1 MRTVVTGGAG
11 FIGSHIVE
19 RLIQEG
25 HKVLVIDDLS
35 SGFRSNLP
43 AGADF
48 IEASI
53 DAPAATDAITAFQPE
68 SIIHT
73 AAQISV
79 RTSMEDPGFDAQVN
93 VVGFLKL
100 LNTLRVSMSEKSLEL
115 PHLIFLSTGGAIY
128 GDTELIPTEE
138 DAPILP
144 ESLYGLHKRFGELYL
159 DFWHRMIGLPYSVL
173 RLGNVY
179 GPRQNP
185 HGEAGVVAIFAERLL
200 KEESC
205 TIFGDG
211 SQTRDFVYVGDVV
224 DAVVAAMNRG
234 KDGVELSGCFNV
246 GTGVET
252 SVHELFEMMREVS
265 GSSSELV
272 FAPARAGEQQR
283 SAISPRRAERI
294 LHWKASESLRS
305 GLERTF
311 KFYSGRSSSGASA

>member
-1 MRTVVTGGAG
+1 MRIVVTGGAG

-19 RLIQEG
+19 CLLNEG
-25 HKVLVIDDLS
+25 HDVLVIDDLS
-35 SGFRSNLP
+35 SGFRSNL
-43 AGADF
+43 AEGVRLV
-48 IEASI
+48 EASI
-53 DAPAATDAITAFQPE
+53 DDSAATDAITSFQPE
-68 SIIHT
+68 SIVHA

-100 LNTLRVSMSEKSLEL
+100 LNALKEGLRESSQEL

-128 GDTELIPTEE
+128 GDTDLIPTEE
-138 DAPILP
+138 GAPILP

-211 SQTRDFVYVGDVV
+211 SQTRDFIYVGDVV
-224 DAVVAAMNRG
+224 DAVVAALNRK
-234 KDGVELSGCFNV
+234 KDGVELAGCFNV
-246 GTGVET
+246 GTGIET
-252 SVHELFEMMREVS
+252 TVHELFEIMKQVS

-272 FAPARAGEQQR
+272 FAPARAGEQRR
-283 SAISPRRAERI
+283 SAISPRSAERM
-294 LHWKASESLRS
+294 LQWKASQSLRA

-311 KFYSGRSSSGASA
+311 EFYSGRSDSGASA

>member
-1 MRTVVTGGAG
+1 MRIVVTGGAG

-19 RLIQEG
+19 RLLNEG
-25 HKVLVIDDLS
+25 HDVLVIDDLS
-35 SGFRSNLP
+35 SGFRSNL
-43 AGADF
+43 AEGVRL

-53 DAPAATDAITAFQPE
+53 DDSVATDAITSFQPE
-68 SIIHT
+68 SIVHA

-100 LNTLRVSMSEKSLEL
+100 LNALKEGLRESSQDL

-128 GDTELIPTEE
+128 GDTDLIPTEE
-138 DAPILP
+138 GAPILP

-159 DFWHRMIGLPYSVL
+159 DFWHRMVGLPYSVL

-200 KEESC
+200 KEEPC

-211 SQTRDFVYVGDVV
+211 SQTRDFIYVGDVV
-224 DAVVAAMNRG
+224 DAVVAALNRK
-234 KDGVELSGCFNV
+234 KDGVELAGCFNV
-246 GTGVET
+246 GTGIET
-252 SVHELFEMMREVS
+252 TVHELFEIMKQVS

-272 FAPARAGEQQR
+272 FAPARAGEQRR
-283 SAISPRRAERI
+283 SAISPRSAERM
-294 LHWKASESLRS
+294 LQWKASQSLRA

-311 KFYSGRSSSGASA
+311 EFYSGRSDSGASA

>member
-1 MRTVVTGGAG
+1 MRIVVTGGAG

-19 RLIQEG
+19 RLIQER
-25 HKVLVIDDLS
+25 HEVLVIDDLS
-35 SGFRSNLP
+35 SGFRSNVP
-43 AGADF
+43 AAVDF

-53 DAPAATDAITAFQPE
+53 DDPAATDAITSFQPE
-68 SIIHT
+68 SIVHT

-100 LNTLRVSMSEKSLEL
+100 LNALKESMSEQSQEL
-115 PHLIFLSTGGAIY
+115 PHVVFLSTGGAIY

-200 KEESC
+200 KQETC

-211 SQTRDFVYVGDVV
+211 SQTRDFIYVGDVV
-224 DAVVAAMNRG
+224 DAVVAALNRKKEG
-234 KDGVELSGCFNV
+234 GVLKGCFNV
-246 GTGVET
+246 GTGIET
-252 SVHELFEMMREVS
+252 TVHELFEMMKQVS
-265 GSSSELV
+265 GSNSELL

-283 SAISPRRAERI
+283 SAISAGRAERM
-294 LHWKASESLRS
+294 LGWKASESLRS
-305 GLERTF
+305 GLQRTF
-311 KFYSGRSSSGASA
+311 DFYSGRCSSGASA